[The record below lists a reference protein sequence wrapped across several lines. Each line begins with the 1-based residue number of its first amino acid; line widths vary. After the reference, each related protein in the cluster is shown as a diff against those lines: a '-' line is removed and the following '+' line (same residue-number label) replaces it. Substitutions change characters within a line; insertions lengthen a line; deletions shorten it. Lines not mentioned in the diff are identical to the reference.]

1 MTATQINFPASQIIG
16 QIRTFGCDGPAYQV
30 LETSAQKLNGKPS
43 LRIRV
48 LNTGEETEYPLEQ
61 ALNDPEA
68 R

>member
-1 MTATQINFPASQIIG
+1 MTATQINFPVNQIIG
-16 QIRTFGCDGPAYQV
+16 QIRTFGFDGPAYQV
-30 LETSAQKLNGKPS
+30 LETSSQQFDGKQS